1 MGQARGRG
9 TGRPR
14 ATDGRR
20 FCAGYLAVIIGDLKS
35 HPSIRVGLL
44 CLSLLSANALA
55 GESNVSGSR
64 QHWSG
69 LPIWGAEAAARG
81 YELPLPF
88 GIGITAYSARQPVNL
103 QDLQLGHFPTN
114 SCWLA
119 RSLKPPYS
127 RRGWA

>member
-1 MGQARGRG
+1 MIHASCMQLSRPILVTALWMLLVLSNGARAADG
-9 TGRPR
+9 TP
-14 ATDGRR
+14 A
-20 FCAGYLAVIIGDLKS
+20 
-35 HPSIRVGLL
+35 P
-44 CLSLLSANALA
+44 
-55 GESNVSGSR
+55 
-64 QHWSG
+64 HWSG

-88 GIGITAYSARQPVNL
+88 GIGITAYSARRPVNL